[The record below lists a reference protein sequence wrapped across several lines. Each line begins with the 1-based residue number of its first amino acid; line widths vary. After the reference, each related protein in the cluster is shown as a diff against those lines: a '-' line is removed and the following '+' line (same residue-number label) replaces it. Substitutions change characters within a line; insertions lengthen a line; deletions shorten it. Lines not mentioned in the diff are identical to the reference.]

1 MIVNRDDRS
10 HRSAILHRKDISET
24 IGIGL
29 VRTEE
34 AEVLLPG
41 VSRKRVSQQLAELA
55 RRLMALRCWLGH
67 VKRIVSN
74 GRQIQVDQHLAAID
88 MWICSHATITC
99 GCQCGE
105 LRDQPTLLVEHF
117 FWVITTHPL
126 LKHVQMSCIG
136 LHIGHRD
143 LVRERGPL
151 DDATIDLFGPGPS
164 FGCPQDNDRPLWSL
178 GNSMLAS
185 IFLIHAYFRIAA
197 I

>member
-1 MIVNRDDRS
+1 MFAEYFHHPPVVRNMIVNRDDRS

-24 IGIGL
+24 IRIGL

-34 AEVLLPG
+34 AEVLLLG

-99 GCQCGE
+99 GCQCRSE
-105 LRDQPTLLVEHF
+105 
-117 FWVITTHPL
+117 
-126 LKHVQMSCIG
+126 
-136 LHIGHRD
+136 
-143 LVRERGPL
+143 ERRVGKECVL
-151 DDATIDLFGPGPS
+151 
-164 FGCPQDNDRPLWSL
+164 
-178 GNSMLAS
+178 
-185 IFLIHAYFRIAA
+185 
-197 I
+197 